1 MPNAADILIDTLI
14 EWKVDV
20 VFGLPGDGINGIM
33 EALRRRQDRIRFV
46 SVRHEQSAAFMACA
60 YAKFTGRLGVCLAT
74 SGPGGTNLL
83 TGLYDA
89 KLDQMPV
96 LAITGM
102 QYHDL
107 IETFSQQDVDL
118 TRVFDNVAVYN
129 AQVNDAAHMENLAN
143 LACRSAL
150 SKRGV
155 AHLSIANDVQERMAD
170 GGRSRR
176 NRPGHMP
183 SRNFAGRL
191 VPLESDLSRAADLLN
206 AGKKVA
212 ILAGRGA
219 LEARDALRETADL
232 LGAPVAK
239 ALLGKAVLPDGDPL
253 TTGGIGI
260 LGTAPSQDIMQQC
273 DTLLIVGSTFPYIEY
288 YPAPNA
294 AAGIQIDHDPQRIG
308 LRYPV
313 EVGLVGEANETLRM
327 LNKRLKRKSD
337 RSFLERA
344 QEATQVWRRELR
356 SMEEDKSSPL
366 KPQPVV
372 GAFGKRIAANGVL
385 VCDSGQNTEL
395 TARHID
401 LGADHMFSVSG
412 ALASMASALPY
423 AIAAGIALPGRPVYA
438 VVGDGGFAM
447 QLGELSTAIH
457 HRIPLKLLVI
467 RNDMLNQIAWE
478 QMMFLGNPQFAC
490 ELPPIDFAAAAEA
503 MGARGFTIQSFDGLE
518 EIMDQAF
525 AVEGPVVIQALVD
538 RYEPLMPPKMPE
550 DYARNFRAALPET
563 PGHEK
568 IEENLK
574 HSPLGNAAA
583 DQNPQGTQQAPDE
596 NTADL
601 PGIP

>member
-1 MPNAADILIDTLI
+1 MPNASDILIETLI
-14 EWKVDV
+14 EWKVEV

-118 TRVFDNVAVYN
+118 TRVFENVAVYN

-155 AHLSIANDVQERMAD
+155 AHLSIANDVQERMA
-170 GGRSRR
+170 GGRRSRR
-176 NRPGHMP
+176 NREGHMP
-183 SRNFAGRL
+183 SRFFEGRL
-191 VPLESDLSRAADLLN
+191 VPREDDILRAADLLN
-206 AGKKVA
+206 AGRKVA
-212 ILAGRGA
+212 ILAGRG
-219 LEARDALRETADL
+219 DD
-232 LGAPVAK
+232 
-239 ALLGKAVLPDGDPL
+239 DPF

-260 LGTAPSQDIMQQC
+260 LGTVPSQEIMQQC

-288 YPAPNA
+288 YPKPHA
-294 AAGIQIDHDPQRIG
+294 ATGIQIDHDPQRIG

-313 EVGLVGEANETLRM
+313 EVGLVGAAGETLRM
-327 LNKRLKRKSD
+327 LNERLQRKAD
-337 RSFLERA
+337 RTFLEQA
-344 QEATQVWRRELR
+344 QEKTRNWRRELR
-356 SMEEDKSSPL
+356 AMEGDRSSPL
-366 KPQPVV
+366 KPQAAV
-372 GAFGKRIAANGVL
+372 GAFGRRIAANGIV
-385 VCDSGQNTEL
+385 VTDSGQNTEL
-395 TARHID
+395 AARHVD
-401 LGADHMFSVSG
+401 LGADHMFAVSG
-412 ALASMASALPY
+412 ALASMASGLPY
-423 AIAAGIALPGRPVYA
+423 AIAAGIAMPARPIYA

-447 QLGELSTAIH
+447 QLGEFATAV
-457 HRIPLKLLVI
+457 RYEIPLKLLVI

-503 MGARGFTIQSFDGLE
+503 MGGRGFTIRSFD
-518 EIMDQAF
+518 EIDGVLDQAF
-525 AVEGPVVIQALVD
+525 AAEGPVVIQALVD

-550 DYARNFRAALPET
+550 DYARNFRAALPQT

-568 IEENLK
+568 IEENLR
-574 HSPLGNAAA
+574 HSSAGRKVTEEEP
-583 DQNPQGTQQAPDE
+583 QAPHEAAPDA
-596 NTADL
+596 NTGDL

>member
-1 MPNAADILIDTLI
+1 MPNTSDILIDTLI

-33 EALRRRQDRIRFV
+33 EALRRRQDRIRFI

-118 TRVFDNVAVYN
+118 TRVFENVAVYN

-143 LACRSAL
+143 L
-150 SKRGV
+150 
-155 AHLSIANDVQERMAD
+155 
-170 GGRSRR
+170 GRSRR

-183 SRNFAGRL
+183 SRYFAGKL

-206 AGKKVA
+206 AGRKVA

-219 LEARDALRETADL
+219 LEAKEALRETAEL

-239 ALLGKAVLPDGDPL
+239 ALLGKAVLPDDDPL

-260 LGTAPSQDIMQQC
+260 LGTAPSQEIMQQC

-288 YPAPNA
+288 YPRPNT
-294 AAGIQIDHDPQRIG
+294 AAGIQIDRDPQRIG

-313 EVGLVGEANETLRM
+313 EVGLVGEAGETLRM
-327 LNKRLKRKSD
+327 LNKRLKRKQD

-344 QEATQVWRRELR
+344 QEQTRNWRRELR
-356 SMEEDKSSPL
+356 AIEGDRSSPL
-366 KPQPVV
+366 KPQAAVA
-372 GAFGKRIAANGVL
+372 AFGRRIAKNGIV
-385 VCDSGQNTEL
+385 VTDSGQNTEL
-395 TARHID
+395 AARHVD
-401 LGADHMFSVSG
+401 LGADHMFAVSG
-412 ALASMASALPY
+412 ALASMASGLPY
-423 AIAAGIALPGRPVYA
+423 AIAAGIAMPDRPVYA

-447 QLGELSTAIH
+447 QLGEFATAVGY
-457 HRIPLKLLVI
+457 RIPLKLLVI

-503 MGARGFTIQSFDGLE
+503 MGGGGFTVRSFGELDG
-518 EIMDQAF
+518 IMDQAF
-525 AVEGPVVIQALVD
+525 AVDGPVVIQALVD
-538 RYEPLMPPKMPE
+538 RYEPLMPPKMPA
-550 DYARNFRAALPET
+550 DYARNFRAALPEM

-568 IEENLK
+568 IEENLRNSSVGRK
-574 HSPLGNAAA
+574 VT
-583 DQNPQGTQQAPDE
+583 DEEPQPPHEAAPDE
-596 NTADL
+596 NTGEL